1 MAKKISAVMVMLVM
15 VYSTGVLSAQVV
27 GVAGRQAGDVLKQIP
42 ADCVGFIVVNNVKQ
56 FTGNIDAFIQQI
68 SPPNQPFMQ
77 GSILEKIRQGG
88 RLGEGFN
95 ANGGFAVVLLEPKK
109 YGCDIA
115 ELMKGAGGGISMQS
129 AKSKP
134 LPLVL
139 MIPTTDKTMASMLAA
154 YQPVRKPGGHIEIP
168 RAGKKP
174 IYGMVAGSYAI
185 LSPNLR
191 AVRAVAVGGR
201 SVTTA
206 LSATDRMLIK
216 RNDLAAWINLK
227 KVRPILDL
235 VIKNMEGKANQPP
248 MEAMAPMPL
257 APMGNVKNMIAR
269 QLKMLSE
276 TVKQMDDVSMG
287 LRIRKEGISIDGR
300 GTYLPDS
307 EIGKVLAAY
316 RPVSRPLLNRLPRMK
331 YVVAGGSRKE
341 GLQPSRE
348 NRAKIINQL
357 FSTEPFSK
365 LSAEGKNKL
374 RKAML
379 DWADQVEEVQFCMGG
394 IADTGAGQVGLA
406 CVVRCKSSQ
415 KTKQILADGVSIAN
429 ELIQVAVA
437 NEELKK
443 LKIRYLKGLEVV
455 AGKKV
460 DVIDFTHPEL
470 ATMDRGDRTKMQVI
484 LGDDKIRLMIV
495 AVDGKTLVMTLGG
508 WKNFLAEAMKTA
520 NGTGVLQN
528 SPGVARALAR
538 LPKKHV
544 SVFLLNIRNL
554 FEVVADASKEVG
566 VDFPPLPVL
575 PVQEPFAGAVSIE
588 KRDIVFTGNIPTETV
603 KGLVNTVMGIMAS
616 FMMPPGPMPPGGPPP
631 GPVPPCGPIP
641 PGPPPGG

>member
-1 MAKKISAVMVMLVM
+1 MSKKIVVVMVMLVM
-15 VYSTGVLSAQVV
+15 VYSVGVLSAQVV

-42 ADCVGFIVVNNVKQ
+42 ADCVGFIVVNNVRQ

-77 GSILEKIRQGG
+77 RSVLEVIRQGA

-115 ELMKGAGGGISMQS
+115 ELMKGITAGTS

-154 YQPVRKPGGHIEIP
+154 YQPVRKAGGYIEIP
-168 RAGKKP
+168 RTGKKP
-174 IYGMVAGSYAI
+174 IYGMVVGSYAI

-201 SVTTA
+201 SVMTA
-206 LSATDRMLIK
+206 LSPTDRMLIK

-235 VIKNMEGKANQPP
+235 VIKSMEGEANQPP
-248 MEAMAPMPL
+248 VEAMAPMPL
-257 APMGNVKNMIAR
+257 APMANMKKMMVR

-287 LRIRKEGISIDGR
+287 LRIRKQGISIDGR

-316 RPVSRPLLNRLPRMK
+316 RPVRRPLLNRLPMMK
-331 YVVAGGSRKE
+331 YVLAVGSRKE

-348 NRAKIINQL
+348 NRIKIINQL

-365 LSAEGKNKL
+365 LSADGKNKL

-379 DWADQVEEVQFCMGG
+379 DWADQVEEVQFCVGG
-394 IADTGAGQVGLA
+394 IAHTGAGQVGLA
-406 CVVRCKSSQ
+406 CVVRCKSFQ
-415 KTKQILADGVSIAN
+415 KTKQILADAVSIAN
-429 ELIQVAVA
+429 ELIRVAVA
-437 NEELKK
+437 DEDFKK

-455 AGKKV
+455 AGKRV
-460 DVIDFTHPEL
+460 DVIEITHPEL
-470 ATMDRGDRTKMQVI
+470 ATMDEADRTKLRAI

-495 AVDGKTLVMTLGG
+495 AVDGNTLVMTLGG
-508 WKNFLAEAMKTA
+508 SKKFLTEAMKTA

-528 SPGVARALAR
+528 SPGIARALAR
-538 LPKKHV
+538 LPKKRV
-544 SVFLLNIRNL
+544 SVLLLNIGNL
-554 FEVVADASKEVG
+554 FEVAADTTKAVG
-566 VDFPPLPVL
+566 EEFPPLPAL

-588 KRDIVFTGNIPTETV
+588 KHDIVFTGNIPTETV

-616 FMMPPGPMPPGGPPP
+616 VMMPPGGPPP

-641 PGPPPGG
+641 PGPPPGGWAP